1 MENKTYWKGLAE
13 LEETPE
19 FLHERDKEFTQE
31 LPIEEIFNSN
41 FVQKP
46 RARRDFLKMLG
57 FSVTAAT
64 IAASC
69 KIPVRQ
75 AIPYVIKPEEIVPGL
90 ANYYASTYADGSDY
104 CSILV
109 KTRDGRP
116 IKIEGNSNSSVT
128 KGGTSARAQAS
139 ILSLYDK
146 ARTAFPKKSDQHIEW
161 DAADVDI
168 KTQLA
173 AIKTKGGNIRI
184 LSSTILSPST
194 KSVIAEFGTYYG
206 NTKHVVFEPMSN
218 AGMLSA
224 NEKSFG
230 KRTIPGYNFD
240 KAKVIVSFGADFLG
254 TWISPVEFTKQY
266 VSNRKV
272 SKEKAEMS
280 RHYQF
285 ESHVSL
291 TGSNA
296 DKRIAIK
303 PSEQIEAVIALYNMI
318 AGFAGKSGVTG
329 GKVSDKASKSLNKA
343 AAEMWANKGAS
354 LVVCGSNDTNCQTIV
369 NAINDLLGSYGSTID
384 FDNALNFAQGFD
396 KDFSDLVAEMEAGSV
411 DALIIYN
418 ANPVYSFSNGKKFGD
433 ALKKVGLTVSFNDR
447 KDETTALVTY
457 HLPDHHYLES
467 WNDAEPKAGKY
478 SLSQP
483 AINPIF
489 STRQVQDS
497 FLKWMDATVDYNTY
511 LKNNWEKNIYPT
523 QSAIA
528 GFQSFWDS
536 CLRIGVYEK
545 ATVTPSAVAFAGDVN
560 AAASASTGG
569 KSEGMEL
576 VIYEPVSLGNGK
588 YANVPWLLENPD
600 PITKVVWD
608 NVLMVPVPYAKENN
622 LVDGDTV
629 EVTANGVTLEL
640 PVVLQPGMANNTV
653 ATSVGLGREKV
664 GRAGDGVGV
673 NVYPFVSMNGDTMS
687 YSNSKV
693 TVKPTGKKYE
703 LAITQTHGTFEG
715 RNVIQQTSLSEYKKN
730 PKAGN
735 ESIEEYEHVNPI
747 TLYPQDQY
755 QYPGLRWGM
764 NIDLNSC
771 IGCGACQVACST
783 ENNVPVV
790 GKDEVRRV
798 HEMHWIRIDR
808 YYSFAGEEKERITK
822 ESHSNAVGLGNQYD
836 NVKDWEDIEVV
847 HQPMLCQ
854 HCENAP
860 CENVCPVAATNH
872 SSEGLNQMTY
882 NRCIGTRYCANNCP
896 YKVRRFN
903 WFDYT
908 TADSFPWNTYDKSQ
922 GVAMMIDDLTRMVLN
937 PDVTVRSRGVIEKCS
952 FCVQKL
958 QDAKLNAKKQD
969 RPLLDGEAR
978 TACQSACPADAIVF
992 GDVNNKETAVSKTR
1006 EDERNYYVL
1015 AELHVKPSIG
1025 YMVKVRNNENM
1036 A

>member
-1 MENKTYWKGLAE
+1 MENKSYWKGLAE

-19 FLHERDKEFTQE
+19 FIHERDKEFAQE

-64 IAASC
+64 VAASC
-69 KIPVRQ
+69 KIPVHQ

-90 ANYYASTYADGSDY
+90 ANYYASTYIDGSDY

-116 IKIEGNSNSSVT
+116 IKIEGNSNSSIT
-128 KGGTSARAQAS
+128 KGGTNARTQAS

-146 ARTAFPKKSDQHIEW
+146 ARSKSAKQGDKPVEW
-161 DAADVDI
+161 ADIDSDI
-168 KTQLA
+168 KNQLA

-184 LSSTILSPST
+184 LSSTVLSPST
-194 KSVIAEFGTYYG
+194 KNLIADFGTYYG
-206 NTKHVVFEPMSN
+206 NTKHIVFEPMSN
-218 AGMLSA
+218 AGILSA

-230 KRTIPGYNFD
+230 KRVIPGYNFD
-240 KAKVIVSFGADFLG
+240 KARVIVSFAADFLG
-254 TWISPVEFTKQY
+254 SWISPIEFTKQY
-266 VSNRKV
+266 VANRKV

-285 ESHVSL
+285 ESNVSL

-303 PSEQIEAVIALYNMI
+303 PSEEGDAIIALYNLV
-318 AGFAGKSGVTG
+318 AGFAGKTGISG
-329 GKVSDKASKSLNKA
+329 GKVSEKAAKSLNKA

-354 LVVCGSNDTNCQTIV
+354 LVVCGSNDANSQILV
-369 NAINDLLGSYGSTID
+369 NAINDILGNYSNTID
-384 FDNALNFAQGFD
+384 LDNYSNVAQGND
-396 KDFSDLVAEMEAGSV
+396 KDFSDLLSEMEAGSV

-418 ANPVYSFSNGKKFGD
+418 TNPVYSFSKGNKFGE
-433 ALKKVGLTVSFNDR
+433 ALKKVGLSVSLNER
-447 KDETTALVTY
+447 NDETTSLVKY
-457 HLPDHHYLES
+457 HCPDHHYLES
-467 WNDAEPKAGKY
+467 WNDAEVKLGKY

-483 AINPIF
+483 CINPIF
-489 STRQVQDS
+489 DTRQAGDS
-497 FLKWMDATVDYNTY
+497 LLKWMDSADDYAT
-511 LKNNWEKNIYPT
+511 LIKKNWEKYVFPT
-523 QSAIA
+523 QSQEIS
-528 GFQSFWDS
+528 FQSFWDN
-536 CLRIGVYEK
+536 CVRVGIYEK
-545 ATVTPSAVAFAGDVN
+545 PSTATSAIAFAGDVN
-560 AAASASTGG
+560 SAASAISG
-569 KSEGMEL
+569 KKAEGMEL
-576 VIYEPVSLGNGK
+576 VIYESVGLGNGK
-588 YANVPWLLENPD
+588 YANNPWLLENPD

-608 NVLMVPVPYAKENN
+608 TVAMVPVPYAKENN
-622 LVDGDTV
+622 LVDGDMI
-629 EVTANGVTLEL
+629 EVSAGDFKLEL
-640 PVVLQPGMANNTV
+640 PVVLQPGIANNTIAV
-653 ATSVGLGREKV
+653 SVGLGREKV
-664 GRAGDGVGV
+664 GRAGNGVGK
-673 NVYPFVSMNGDTMS
+673 NVYPFVSMSGETMS

-693 TVKPTGKKYE
+693 SVKPTGNKYE

-715 RNVIQQTSLSEYKKN
+715 RNVIQETTLSEYKKN

-735 ESIEEYEHVNPI
+735 ESIEEYEHLNDV
-747 TLYPQDQY
+747 TLYPQDIHQY
-755 QYPGLRWGM
+755 NGLRWGM

-808 YYSFAGEEKERITK
+808 YYSFAGDKERITK

-836 NVKDWEDIEVV
+836 DVKDWEDIEVV

-908 TADSFPWNTYDKSQ
+908 TSDSFPWNTYDKSE

-969 RPLLDGEAR
+969 RPLVDGEAR

>member
-19 FLHERDKEFTQE
+19 FVHERDKEFSQE

-64 IAASC
+64 VAASC

-90 ANYYASTYADGSDY
+90 ANYYASTYSDGSDY

-128 KGGTSARAQAS
+128 RGGTSARAQAS

-146 ARTAFPKKSDQHIEW
+146 ARTAFPKKGDQPVEW
-161 DAADVDI
+161 TAADTDI
-168 KTQLA
+168 KTQLG

-194 KSVIAEFGTYYG
+194 KNLIAEFGAYYG

-218 AGMLSA
+218 AGILSA

-230 KRTIPGYNFD
+230 KRTIPGYSFD

-254 TWISPVEFTKQY
+254 TWISPIEFTKQY

-272 SKEKAEMS
+272 SKEKATMS

-303 PSEQIEAVIALYNMI
+303 PSEQSEAVIALYNMI

-329 GKVSDKASKSLNKA
+329 GKVSDKANKSLNKA
-343 AAEMWANKGAS
+343 AEEMWANKGAS
-354 LVVCGSNDTNCQTIV
+354 LVVCGSNDANCQTIV
-369 NAINDLLGSYGSTID
+369 NAINDVLGSYGSTID
-384 FDNALNFAQGFD
+384 FDNSLNFSQGFD
-396 KDFSDLVAEMEAGSV
+396 KDFSDLVSEMEAGSV

-418 ANPVYSFSNGKKFGD
+418 SNPVYSFSNGKKFGE
-433 ALKKVGLTVSFNDR
+433 AIKKVGLSVSFNDR
-447 KDETTALVTY
+447 KDETTSLTTY

-489 STRQVQDS
+489 NTRQAQDS
-497 FLKWMDATVDYNTY
+497 LLKWMDSTIDYNNY

-523 QSAIA
+523 QTLFS
-528 GFQSFWDS
+528 GFQSFWDDKI
-536 CLRIGVYEK
+536 RFGVYEK
-545 ATVTPSAVAFAGDVN
+545 ATVTPSATSFSGDVN
-560 AAASASTGG
+560 AAASASAPM
-569 KSEGMEL
+569 SAGMEL
-576 VIYEPVSLGNGK
+576 MVYESVSLGNGK
-588 YANVPWLLENPD
+588 YANNPWLLENPD

-622 LVDGDTV
+622 LVDGDMV
-629 EVTANGVTLEL
+629 EVNANGVTMEL
-640 PVVLQPGMANNTV
+640 PIVLQPGMANNTF

-664 GRAGDGVGV
+664 GRAGDGVGK
-673 NVYPFVSMNGDTMS
+673 NVYPFVSMIGDTMS

-693 TVKPTGKKYE
+693 TVKPTGNKYE

-715 RNVIQQTSLSEYKKN
+715 RNVIQQTTLSEYQKN

-735 ESIEEYEHVNPI
+735 ESIEEYEHNNPI
-747 TLYPQDQY
+747 TLYPQDIHQY
-755 QYPGLRWGM
+755 NGLRWGM

-808 YYSFAGEEKERITK
+808 YYSFAGEKERVTQ
-822 ESHSNAVGLGNQYD
+822 ESHSNATGLGNQYD

-969 RPLLDGEAR
+969 RPLMDGEAR

-1015 AELHVKPSIG
+1015 ADLHVKPSIG